1 MNPRLMHPRLARL
14 LTRLYPR
21 PWRDRYGDEFEALLE
36 MGPSDL
42 RTWLNVAWSAF
53 WEHIVPTRG
62 GNMDPNPNS
71 FRTILKHP
79 SAFLPLAMSLAAI
92 GVLCGAALYGVRHGA
107 HGIIR
112 QPDEGT
118 AAHLWQLLMAGQL
131 PVLLFFAIKWLPR
144 APKQTLYVIA
154 LQAGAALASMA
165 PVFFLGL

>member
-1 MNPRLMHPRLARL
+1 MNPELARL

-21 PWRDRYGDEFEALLE
+21 RWRDRYGDEFEALLE
-36 MGPSDL
+36 MRPSDF
-42 RTWLNVAWSAF
+42 RTLANSVRSALC
-53 WEHIVPTRG
+53 EHIIPTQG
-62 GNMDPNPNS
+62 GNMNPNPNS
-71 FRTILKHP
+71 FRAILKHP
-79 SAFLPLAMSLAAI
+79 SAFLPLAMSLTAI
-92 GVLCGAALYGVRHGA
+92 GVLCGAALYGILHGA

-144 APKQTLYVIA
+144 APKQTLGVLA

-165 PVFFLGL
+165 PVFLLGL

>member
-1 MNPRLMHPRLARL
+1 MNPTLARL

-21 PWRDRYGDEFEALLE
+21 PWRERYGEEFEAFLQT
-36 MGPSDL
+36 GQGGL
-42 RTWLNVAWSAF
+42 RTSVNVVWSALH
-53 WEHIVPTRG
+53 EHIVPTRG
-62 GNMDPNPNS
+62 GNVDPNPNS

-79 SAFLPLAMSLAAI
+79 SAFLPLAMSLTALGVLFGAAI
-92 GVLCGAALYGVRHGA
+92 YGILHGA

-144 APKQTLYVIA
+144 APKQTLGVLA

>member
-1 MNPRLMHPRLARL
+1 MNPALARL

-21 PWRDRYGDEFEALLE
+21 DWRDRYGPEFEALLE
-36 MGPSDL
+36 MGQSDF
-42 RTWLNVAWSAF
+42 RTLANSVWSALC
-53 WEHIVPTRG
+53 EHIVPTQG
-62 GNMDPNPNS
+62 GHMDPNPNS

-79 SAFLPLAMSLAAI
+79 SAFLPLAMSFAAI
-92 GVLCGAALYGVRHGA
+92 GVLCGAAVYGVLHGA

>member
-1 MNPRLMHPRLARL
+1 MNPTLARL

-21 PWRDRYGDEFEALLE
+21 HWRDRYGDEFEALLE
-36 MGPSDL
+36 MGPSDF
-42 RTWLNVAWSAF
+42 RTLANSIWSAL
-53 WEHIVPTRG
+53 WEHIVPTQG
-62 GNMDPNPNS
+62 GNMNPNPNS

-92 GVLCGAALYGVRHGA
+92 GVLCGAAVYGVLHGA

>member
-1 MNPRLMHPRLARL
+1 MNPALARL

-21 PWRDRYGDEFEALLE
+21 PWRERYGEEFEAFLQT
-36 MGPSDL
+36 GHSGL
-42 RTWLNVAWSAF
+42 RASVNVVWSALH
-53 WEHIVPTRG
+53 EHIVPTQG
-62 GNMDPNPNS
+62 GNVDPNPNS

-79 SAFLPLAMSLAAI
+79 SAFLPLAMSLTAL
-92 GVLCGAALYGVRHGA
+92 GVLFGAAVYGILHGA

-144 APKQTLYVIA
+144 APKPTLGVLA